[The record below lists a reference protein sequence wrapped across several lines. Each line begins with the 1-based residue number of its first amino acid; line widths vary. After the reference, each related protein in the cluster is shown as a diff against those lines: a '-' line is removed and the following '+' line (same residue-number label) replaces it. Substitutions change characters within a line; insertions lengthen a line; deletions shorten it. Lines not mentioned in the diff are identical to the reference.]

1 VTLNQREGC
10 GLTWHSCTCLSILL
24 RLLHFALEET
34 IGTTQ
39 NDWFCSSVTWLRQAP
54 GVDSSYNVQANM
66 SVRRG
71 FTRGISV
78 HSVHKEKD
86 IIFL

>member
-1 VTLNQREGC
+1 MALAHVCQN
-10 GLTWHSCTCLSILL
+10 LL
-24 RLLHFALEET
+24 LLLHFALEET

-39 NDWFCSSVTWLRQAP
+39 NDWFCASVMWLRQAP

-71 FTRGISV
+71 ITRGISV
-78 HSVHKEKD
+78 HSIYKEKVLFFYSVY
-86 IIFL
+86 IYKGYYEL